1 MCSTWG
7 QCKYPV
13 LCAFYFL
20 LLLYFVA
27 PWAKEA
33 EAVTAPGGLLVYVY
47 METNLSESI
56 RPPTDQKTN
65 QARFVEEG
73 VDKRTSSLDTVPPPN
88 NVWKFARQDRE
99 MQDFSSSMKTV

>member
-20 LLLYFVA
+20 SGFLLLYFVA

-73 VDKRTSSLDTVPPPN
+73 ADKRTSS
-88 NVWKFARQDRE
+88 
-99 MQDFSSSMKTV
+99 